1 MVSAEVDA
9 GSRIKRVRAV
19 ARRGQVMNKLMIVLI
34 ASTFAA
40 TAAAQT
46 GTVNTSTVGDHGTP
60 AMHAAES
67 QKNVNV
73 SKLVKGLTDT
83 KARQQAVKDTTK
95 GADHGTPGTHAAD
108 AQQNTNV
115 SKGMAKPITSDK
127 AGQDAV
133 KVATKDAK
141 P

>member
-60 AMHAAES
+60 AMHAAET
-67 QKNVNV
+67 QKNVEA
-73 SKLVKGLTDT
+73 SKAVKSLPDT
-83 KARQQAVKDTTK
+83 KARQLALKDATK
-95 GADHGTPGTHAAD
+95 GADHGTPVIHAAD
-108 AQQNTNV
+108 AQQNTNL
-115 SKGMAKPITSDK
+115 SKGTAKPITSDK
-127 AGQDAV
+127 AGQEAVKDAV
-133 KVATKDAK
+133 KGQTR
-141 P
+141 